1 MADFGRF
8 DIKAVVRNI
17 YTLFSGS
24 ELPVA
29 EKGKEIMDLYDPVN
43 PLPSWF
49 TEDDLKTYTSL
60 YEKSGFAF
68 PLQLTYG
75 GISRYA

>member
-24 ELPVA
+24 ELPLA
-29 EKGKEIMDLYDPVN
+29 EKGKEIMDLYDPIN
-43 PLPSWF
+43 PFPSWF